1 MSLRTM
7 HLQDLNPHIMC
18 VLCGGYLVDAT
29 TIVEC
34 LHSFCR
40 SCIVKYLQTS
50 YHCPVCDAEVHKTK
64 PLLHIRPDRTLQDIV
79 YKIVPGIYHEE
90 VNRRKEFEAS
100 QQDKN
105 EPGLQFSA
113 AANDDDTASKEKD
126 KDALPFDDPVCI
138 TLEYF
143 RKTRNR
149 MEKDVFPTRYL
160 RCSSEVT
167 VKVLKKFLV
176 MKFTI
181 PETHSTEIIRSDEI
195 LDGHLTMK
203 EVCRIYGLYSK
214 PFVDL
219 QYVFL
224 EKNDTT
230 TSVEKPKIMDV
241 KRKRIKKR
249 KGNKNLL
256 KKCLGLNN
264 APRRFKNKRG
274 KKKNLASLRPSENA
288 EKLDL
293 EPSQAR
299 PFENDKKENL
309 VLSPIPL
316 CVNVKK
322 EELVSSQESPFGDK
336 VGNFS
341 ANNLVEPS
349 LLTEPYCNGEKASEN
364 LLKPNMDNQDGGNA
378 NENEA
383 PVISRNN
390 VKRFDQLDP
399 TEALMNGIDT
409 SSSASTPISL
419 PDPAR
424 LWPTLHVESGDE
436 AAVATTV
443 NDLKHAQSDESY
455 HAKEMDTSVF
465 NHTNDI
471 CMNHITTDL
480 ESSPMLHGLGM
491 LLESL

>member
-1 MSLRTM
+1 MYIFNV
-7 HLQDLNPHIMC
+7 LQ
-18 VLCGGYLVDAT
+18 
-29 TIVEC
+29 
-34 LHSFCR
+34 
-40 SCIVKYLQTS
+40 
-50 YHCPVCDAEVHKTK
+50 
-64 PLLHIRPDRTLQDIV
+64 
-79 YKIVPGIYHEE
+79 
-90 VNRRKEFEAS
+90 
-100 QQDKN
+100 
-105 EPGLQFSA
+105 
-113 AANDDDTASKEKD
+113 
-126 KDALPFDDPVCI
+126 
-138 TLEYF
+138 
-143 RKTRNR
+143 
-149 MEKDVFPTRYL
+149 
-160 RCSSEVT
+160 
-167 VKVLKKFLV
+167 
-176 MKFTI
+176 
-181 PETHSTEIIRSDEI
+181 
-195 LDGHLTMK
+195 
-203 EVCRIYGLYSK
+203 

-274 KKKNLASLRPSENA
+274 KKKNLSLSQPRENA

-293 EPSQAR
+293 EPSQSRAL
-299 PFENDKKENL
+299 ENDKKESL

-316 CVNVKK
+316 CVNVKQEK
-322 EELVSSQESPFGDK
+322 LVSSQESPFGDK
-336 VGNFS
+336 VENFS
-341 ANNLVEPS
+341 ANNVVEPS
-349 LLTEPYCNGEKASEN
+349 LLTEPYYNGEEASET
-364 LLKPNMDNQDGGNA
+364 LLKPNMDNQDCGNV

-390 VKRFDQLDP
+390 VKRFDQLDL

-419 PDPAR
+419 PDPSR
-424 LWPTLHVESGDE
+424 LWPTLNVESGDE
-436 AAVATTV
+436 AAVATSV
-443 NDLKHAQSDESY
+443 NDLKHTPSDESY
-455 HAKEMDTSVF
+455 QAKELDTSVS
-465 NHTNDI
+465 NYTNDI